1 MTDKKKQIV
10 QEVLIS
16 LVAQE
21 KLEEIK
27 KYLKETEDIKKEDLF
42 AIIEKTEET
51 IFE

>member
-1 MTDKKKQIV
+1 MTSKQKEIV

-27 KYLKETEDIKKEDLF
+27 RYLEKTEEIKKEELV
-42 AIIEKTEET
+42 AIIEKTEDT

>member
-1 MTDKKKQIV
+1 MTDKKKEIV

-27 KYLKETEDIKKEDLF
+27 KYLKETEEIKKEDLVT
-42 AIIEKTEET
+42 IIEKTEET